1 MECFL
6 PNYELIT
13 QTSKDHAYVALYL
26 EIVRQFWSPC
36 ITRIHGDCHKTVW
49 VKVQFC
55 SFKHKLVLVSSYT
68 TLDAQNLEEKKLLRL
83 HIKKHYNKGKFWNHC
98 MWRSWEVSCQC
109 KEITNNY
116 YNGTWKSKYILI
128 LTLLLIQ
135 T

>member
-13 QTSKDHAYVALYL
+13 QTSRDHAYVALYL

-68 TLDAQNLEEKKLLRL
+68 TLDAQNLEEKK
-83 HIKKHYNKGKFWNHC
+83 NFWD
-98 MWRSWEVSCQC
+98 
-109 KEITNNY
+109 
-116 YNGTWKSKYILI
+116 YILKK
-128 LTLLLIQ
+128 T
-135 T
+135 TTKENFETTVCGEVERFHVNVKK